1 MSSIVYVV
9 HPMERSIA
17 HSMCLKAGSGLVVS
31 LDKTLPPGKVERS
44 LEPSRFRQNENL
56 SYGQVLELLLEADKV
71 IAL

>member
-9 HPMERSIA
+9 HPEERSIA

-31 LDKTLPPGKVERS
+31 LDKTLPPGKVEKTVES
-44 LEPSRFRQNENL
+44 SRFQQNENL
-56 SYGQVLELLLEADKV
+56 SYGQVLELLLKADKV